1 MSWFRWRF
9 TFIKTNHRV
18 LPIEIFAQFLILRG
32 QFFWCVK
39 KRFFFV
45 KKTQWTA
52 KMIYWPS
59 KPIDFLS
66 FRSQNKMYRFL
77 RLFRNGKAFLSFFNA
92 QNYLK
97 DSKFSYFFWPYTDRL
112 FWFWI
117 LILHRKIFFW
127 INHQILIKKH
137 VSHATIDQFLK
148 MAYFQEK

>member
-1 MSWFRWRF
+1 MIFWPNSWKITQYFLKWGKNSLQINKIPLSWFRWRF

-45 KKTQWTA
+45 KKTQRTA

-77 RLFRNGKAFLSFFNA
+77 RLFRDVKAFLSFFYA

-97 DSKFSYFFWPYTDRL
+97 NSKFSNFFWY
-112 FWFWI
+112 
-117 LILHRKIFFW
+117 
-127 INHQILIKKH
+127 
-137 VSHATIDQFLK
+137 
-148 MAYFQEK
+148 